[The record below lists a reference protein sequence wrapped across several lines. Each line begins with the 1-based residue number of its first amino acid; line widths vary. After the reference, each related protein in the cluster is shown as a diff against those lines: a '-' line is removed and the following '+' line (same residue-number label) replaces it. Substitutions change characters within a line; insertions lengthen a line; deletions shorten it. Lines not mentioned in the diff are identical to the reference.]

1 MMDHSR
7 SGARCRTRYHVNTV
21 EGALPRHSRGTIRYE
36 LDNLGRRLVFVD
48 WDNGMGVPVFPHEI
62 EVLAGEIAQEIK
74 GLGQE
79 RMGERVSDPAV
90 TLLSPRPLETA
101 A

>member
-1 MMDHSR
+1 MMDYSR
-7 SGARCRTRYHVNTV
+7 SGARCRTRYHINAV
-21 EGALPRHSRGTIRYE
+21 EGVLPRHSRGTIRYE

-62 EVLAGEIAQEIK
+62 EVLAGEMAQEIK
-74 GLGQE
+74 VSGQA
-79 RMGERVSDPAV
+79 RRGERVSDPVV
-90 TLLSPRPLETA
+90 TLRAARPLNTA

>member
-62 EVLAGEIAQEIK
+62 EVQAEEIAQRIK
-74 GLGQE
+74 GIRQE
-79 RMGERVSDPAV
+79 RRSERVSD
-90 TLLSPRPLETA
+90 
-101 A
+101 